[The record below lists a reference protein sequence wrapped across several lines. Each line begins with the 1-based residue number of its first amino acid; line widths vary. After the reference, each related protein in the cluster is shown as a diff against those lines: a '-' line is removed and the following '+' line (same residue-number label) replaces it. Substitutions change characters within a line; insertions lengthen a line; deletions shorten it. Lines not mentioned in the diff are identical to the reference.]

1 MGLNRGVNLSQGVA
15 ILLLLLLAG
24 IRAIRLTE
32 DSIPSHA
39 IIADRVEL
47 VCNYDMEGDKL
58 YSVKWYRNGQEFYRY
73 IPTDTPDT
81 TVFPYPGIYVD
92 EYRSSE
98 TRIILRKVDLA
109 TTGMF
114 RCEVSGEAPLFQTA
128 ASSNVLVVVDLP
140 DSGPVIEGA
149 APRYH
154 HEDMLEANCTSPRSL
169 PAASLKWY
177 INNEE
182 ATGEMLVYYPFI
194 EEEPKLLTSVL
205 GLRLKMRSGILSGS
219 GDLKIKCTAAIDPIY
234 WKSSEESIQGLSK
247 RLSLQE
253 GWNSA
258 FSYHSSSTSSVTFST
273 VITPSL
279 LLPLLLHL

>member
-1 MGLNRGVNLSQGVA
+1 
-15 ILLLLLLAG
+15 
-24 IRAIRLTE
+24 
-32 DSIPSHA
+32 
-39 IIADRVEL
+39 
-47 VCNYDMEGDKL
+47 MEGDKL

-154 HEDMLEANCTSPRSL
+154 HGEFLEANCTSPRSL

-182 ATGEMLVYYPFI
+182 ATEEMLIHYPLI
-194 EEEPKLLTSVL
+194 EEPAELLTSVL
-205 GLRLKMRSGILSGS
+205 GLRLKVRRKIFSGS

-234 WKSSEESIQGLSK
+234 WRSSEESIQGVSE
-247 RLSLQE
+247 RLSLQD

-258 FSYHSSSTSSVTFST
+258 FSYHSSAAMSPTKHLNLFY
-273 VITPSL
+273 L
-279 LLPLLLHL
+279 LLLLLLHLLGHLEILPLLPFLHL